1 MRRLLLTLITTVIAA
16 AQQDSTGAERLNQE
30 GVVHLQ
36 NNRFIDAI
44 SAFRKAVEARPD
56 FVRAWTNLGSALAQ
70 SGDMEESVAAFQKAR
85 SA

>member
-44 SAFRKAVEARPD
+44 SAFPQGRRSKAGLCPCVD
-56 FVRAWTNLGSALAQ
+56 Q
-70 SGDMEESVAAFQKAR
+70 SGFGSGAGGRHGRICRRIPESSIA
-85 SA
+85 